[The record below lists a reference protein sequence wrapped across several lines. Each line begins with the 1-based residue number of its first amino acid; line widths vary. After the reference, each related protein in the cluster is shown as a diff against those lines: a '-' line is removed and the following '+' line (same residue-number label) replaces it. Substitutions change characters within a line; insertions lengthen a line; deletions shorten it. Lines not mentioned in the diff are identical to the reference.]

1 MAIPLLPHDFKEFLK
16 LLTLETVEYLLIGG
30 FAVAY
35 HGYTRTTADIDIWI
49 SVHPD
54 NATKLV
60 RAIRQFGFDAESL
73 NQSLFLTKNKIIRMG
88 MPPFRIEILTGIS
101 GVDFEECYT
110 ERITANV
117 DGIDINI
124 INLKDLKINKKSSGR
139 LKDLDDLEHL

>member
-1 MAIPLLPHDFKEFLK
+1 
-16 LLTLETVEYLLIGG
+16 
-30 FAVAY
+30 
-35 HGYTRTTADIDIWI
+35 
-49 SVHPD
+49 
-54 NATKLV
+54 
-60 RAIRQFGFDAESL
+60 
-73 NQSLFLTKNKIIRMG
+73 MG